1 MTEKQSFRRQERATP
16 YRRLS
21 LWCLSG
27 ALALGLPT
35 LVGCD
40 DEKAALPHES
50 SAVAAPSVASD
61 PTSEMMELEPATQ
74 EIEVSMAISAET
86 PTIDEKLTPTEHAR
100 ITQIA
105 ADTALDWLADAK
117 AAEGEVSVLTHGDSL
132 RVLGHT
138 ATDVREPELRLPLS
152 GAIGDEADL
161 VVDVTR
167 LIDGGT
173 RVKLNRIA
181 GQHCVDEAGQ
191 FIGCSEGAGEYD
203 STLIFVSAK
212 DYDGVSGGLT
222 LGDTQE
228 LLEDPELRLA
238 GVEHRQ
244 QKDDKTQDTMAVT
257 FDRDG
262 IVKGRSTSGP
272 DYDRVR
278 QHIERII
285 NGQ

>member
-1 MTEKQSFRRQERATP
+1 MTEKQSFRRQEQATP
-16 YRRLS
+16 YRRLP
-21 LWCLSG
+21 LWCLGG
-27 ALALGLPT
+27 ALALGLPA

-50 SAVAAPSVASD
+50 SAVAAPMIHE
-61 PTSEMMELEPATQ
+61 PTPAIMEPEPATQ
-74 EIEVSMAISAET
+74 DMEVSMAISAET
-86 PTIDEKLTPTEHAR
+86 PTIDGELTPTEHAR
-100 ITQIA
+100 MTQIA
-105 ADTALDWLADAK
+105 ADTALDWVADAK
-117 AAEGEVSVLTHGDSL
+117 ALEDDAPVLAHGDSL
-132 RVLGHT
+132 RILGHT

-173 RVKLNRIA
+173 RVKLNRVA

-191 FIGCSEGAGEYD
+191 FIGCSEGVGEYD

-228 LLEDPELRLA
+228 LLKDPELRLA
-238 GVEHRQ
+238 GVEYRQ
-244 QKDDKTQDTMAVT
+244 RKDDKTQDAMAVT
-257 FDRDG
+257 FDCDG
-262 IVKGRSTSGP
+262 VVKGYSTSGP
-272 DYDRVR
+272 DYDQVR